1 MNSKFFR
8 QLLLRFQHR
17 KPTCLSAA
25 PSTQRTTTIIRK
37 TFSPTVIPIN
47 ITSKTIRN
55 AVAQSIRYLYYA
67 RQNLWS
73 PSSVP
78 RSQRR
83 CRRVTFLTASVLS
96 FLVGKD
102 PDGEETPEDKL
113 VMAIKRSILCIQRGQ
128 YDKAE
133 QMLHLALRMAQ
144 DLHSKDGVTY
154 VFDVMAN
161 LAMERAEYKKAE
173 KLFVSVMQR
182 LLADGLK
189 ENDIKMLHISS
200 KIAHMQTLQGALD
213 RAKQGFEWT
222 LSEIEKQTERLR
234 TDNDLQELL
243 GLTKDWWVK
252 HKSTY
257 FISIPSIQIQYRSYA
272 QLLMQLGRFAEAKN
286 NFVAALDVYTHI
298 HGRDNPEVVSL
309 LNNLAVVCTNV
320 TFHIL
325 K

>member
-1 MNSKFFR
+1 MNSKIFR
-8 QLLLRFQHR
+8 QLLLQFQHR
-17 KPTCLSAA
+17 KPTC
-25 PSTQRTTTIIRK
+25 PSPSPTQHTTTVIRK
-37 TFSPTVIPIN
+37 TIPPTVPIN
-47 ITSKTIRN
+47 ITSKILRN

-67 RQNLWS
+67 RQNLWP

-78 RSQRR
+78 RSYRR
-83 CRRVTFLTASVLS
+83 YRVTFLTASVLS

-102 PDGEETPEDKL
+102 PEGEETPEDKL

-243 GLTKDWWVK
+243 GLTKDWWVT
-252 HKSTY
+252 HKYTFYQFLPFKYNRFVVMLNCLCCWDVSPKQKTILSPHWM
-257 FISIPSIQIQYRSYA
+257 FTHTFMDATIPKWCR
-272 QLLMQLGRFAEAKN
+272 
-286 NFVAALDVYTHI
+286 
-298 HGRDNPEVVSL
+298 
-309 LNNLAVVCTNV
+309 C
-320 TFHIL
+320 
-325 K
+325 